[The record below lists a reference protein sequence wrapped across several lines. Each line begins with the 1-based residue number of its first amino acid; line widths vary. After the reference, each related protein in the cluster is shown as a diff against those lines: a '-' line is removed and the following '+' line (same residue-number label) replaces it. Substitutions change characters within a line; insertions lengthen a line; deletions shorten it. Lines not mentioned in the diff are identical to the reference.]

1 MLARR
6 AAAGELGAFGEL
18 VRAHEPALRSML
30 RRLAGDAADDLAQ
43 DTFIAAWRAAASWR
57 QDGSYRSWLYRIA
70 WRQFL
75 SYRRQQRPTEPLEV
89 VQDVGMDNGTGPKAE
104 IAQAMARLGERER
117 MAALLCFA
125 EGYSHGEA
133 ADIMCVPLGTLKS
146 LVARARR
153 GLVECL
159 EDEQ

>member
-1 MLARR
+1 
-6 AAAGELGAFGEL
+6 
-18 VRAHEPALRSML
+18 ML
-30 RRLAGDAADDLAQ
+30 RRLAGDFADDLAQ
-43 DTFIAAWRAAASWR
+43 DTFIAAWRAVAGWR
-57 QDGSYRSWLYRIA
+57 QEGGFRAWLLRIA

-75 SYRRQQRPTEPLEV
+75 SHRRSQRPTETL
-89 VQDVGMDNGTGPKAE
+89 DAAE
-104 IAQAMARLGERER
+104 GLGLDTCAGQKTAIAQAMARLGERER

-133 ADIMCVPLGTLKS
+133 AKIMDVPLGTLKS

-153 GLVECL
+153 DLIQCL